1 MKLRPSA
8 DGRFNPDR
16 RRARRSRPPEIET
29 PSPSRGVVIH
39 ELRVCQQGNA
49 ETGNSALWV
58 RGGGATRIRRQDVLV
73 SGMWNDWRKRRHRFD
88 LIYANYRKQG
98 YPHLLAKQ
106 LTRDK
111 IEELEPRR

>member
-1 MKLRPSA
+1 
-8 DGRFNPDR
+8 
-16 RRARRSRPPEIET
+16 
-29 PSPSRGVVIH
+29 
-39 ELRVCQQGNA
+39 
-49 ETGNSALWV
+49 
-58 RGGGATRIRRQDVLV
+58 
-73 SGMWNDWRKRRHRFD
+73 MWNDWRKRRHRFD